1 MSFAALTG
9 ISPAILT
16 ELKLGRPRTVE
27 LTSAHNVIT
36 LTGVKAGDHVF
47 LTSTDCGDLGPG
59 DAGIMVLV
67 NSVAISMKRIIEFTN
82 PLYFEERER
91 TAARIQ
97 VKYCGTSRVKQV
109 ESRGMGRPV
118 IVDVVKISC
127 YNAH

>member
-9 ISPAILT
+9 ISPAIIA

-47 LTSTDCGDLGPG
+47 LTTLDCADLGPG
-59 DAGIMVLV
+59 DSGMMVEV
-67 NSVAISMKRIIEFTN
+67 NSVAISMKRVIEFTN
-82 PLYFEERER
+82 PLFFEERER
-91 TAARIQ
+91 MAARIQ
-97 VKYCGTSRVKQV
+97 VKYCGTSKVKKV
-109 ESRGMGRPV
+109 VSRGMGRPV
-118 IVDVVKISC
+118 VVDAVKTSC

>member
-9 ISPAILT
+9 ISPAIIA
-16 ELKLGRPRTVE
+16 ELRQGRPRTVE

-47 LTSTDCGDLGPG
+47 LTSTDCADLGPG
-59 DAGIMVLV
+59 DMGIMVLV
-67 NSVAISMKRIIEFTN
+67 NSVAISMKRVIEFTN
-82 PLYFEERER
+82 PMYFEERER

-97 VKYCGTSRVKQV
+97 VRFCGTSSVKQV

-118 IVDVVKISC
+118 KVDIVKTTC
-127 YNAH
+127 FHAH